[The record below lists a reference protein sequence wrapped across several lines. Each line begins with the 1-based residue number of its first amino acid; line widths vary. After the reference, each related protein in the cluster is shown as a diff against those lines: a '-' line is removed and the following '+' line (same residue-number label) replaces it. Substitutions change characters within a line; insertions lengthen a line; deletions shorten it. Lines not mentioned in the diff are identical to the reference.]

1 LQPWIQYCF
10 RRSFAVYRRRET
22 LMPISIDSGA
32 MDEAKAKLASMASKD
47 RWLGEL
53 AMRVSAGGMKLVADE
68 FKTSTDPYG
77 TPWAPLARP
86 RTRDK
91 RAARRAIAK
100 GKKPRGPQVLVNT
113 GRMRGSAGASP
124 NGQEARVV
132 VPTWYARFHQD
143 GTRFHLQDTR
153 FDERGEN
160 MHPDGSVR
168 MPQRMILPR
177 EGDLPARWEEMVG
190 RESKTFMAQRFG
202 VEA

>member
-1 LQPWIQYCF
+1 
-10 RRSFAVYRRRET
+10 
-22 LMPISIDSGA
+22 MPISIDSGA

-143 GTRFHLQDTR
+143 G
-153 FDERGEN
+153 
-160 MHPDGSVR
+160 SVR